1 MMVLLCVLP
10 RRDGEGVGRFRTVTI
25 ETVRRI
31 SARVL
36 YFATLPTQ
44 VVKLATDCRVL
55 TPKAHHATDV
65 RILKLVFV
73 RTLFTVS
80 MAPRNGIGGVND
92 FVRIR
97 VPARI

>member
-1 MMVLLCVLP
+1 MIA
-10 RRDGEGVGRFRTVTI
+10 DTVQ
-25 ETVRRI
+25 RI
-31 SARVL
+31 SARVF

-44 VVKLATDCRVL
+44 GNQHAISYRVL

-65 RILKLVFV
+65 RVLELVFV
-73 RTLFTVS
+73 QTLFIAS
-80 MAPRNGIGGVND
+80 MGPRNGIGGVND

>member
-1 MMVLLCVLP
+1 
-10 RRDGEGVGRFRTVTI
+10 VTI

-36 YFATLPTQ
+36 HFATLPTQ
-44 VVKLATDCRVL
+44 VVQLANDCRVL
-55 TPKAHHATDV
+55 TPKAHHATGV
-65 RILKLVFV
+65 RVLELVFV
-73 RTLFTVS
+73 QTLFNAS
-80 MAPRNGIGGVND
+80 MGPRNGIGGVND